1 MISYHRE
8 GILIQERVWIKSGV
22 IEALDQR
29 QIALLKH
36 VQEQIEHYYREL
48 YQTRPCFDYPLSLSR
63 LMKLTNRSGS
73 SVTAAIRYLANT
85 IPAGSSE
92 RPTISYDRISSER
105 NPSHRPYRIWLRER
119 KPRGQGH
126 D

>member
-1 MISYHRE
+1 MISCHRE
-8 GILIQERVWIKSGV
+8 VILIQKRAWIKSGV
-22 IEALDQR
+22 IEILDQR
-29 QIALLKH
+29 QLALMKH

-73 SVTAAIRYLANT
+73 SVAAAIRYLANT
-85 IPAGSSE
+85 IPAGSNE
-92 RPTISYDRISSER
+92 RPTISYDRISSEK
-105 NPSHRPYRIWLRER
+105 NPSHRPYRIWLKSRNPGGR
-119 KPRGQGH
+119 RH